1 VSYLDVGLQLEVE
14 PLIYLEDDVGIKVG
28 LEVSSIT
35 KEIQSQTQGGGSL
48 TYQIGTRKTNTVLR
62 LKDGETQVLA
72 GLINDEDRRSAS
84 RVPGLGDFPVL
95 GRLFSSTSD
104 TINKTEIVLLI
115 TPRLMRNIVR
125 PDARTTEFAAG
136 TEASSSGGPL
146 GAASSPSS
154 FAPIPTQPQSL
165 SPAPA
170 ALPGATPPGG
180 TIVPFG
186 GVQPQ

>member
-1 VSYLDVGLQLEVE
+1 
-14 PLIYLEDDVGIKVG
+14 
-28 LEVSSIT
+28 
-35 KEIQSQTQGGGSL
+35 
-48 TYQIGTRKTNTVLR
+48 VLR
-62 LKDGETQVLA
+62 LQDGETQILA
-72 GLINDEDRRSAS
+72 GLINDQDQRNAT

-104 TINKTEIVLLI
+104 TISKTEIVLLI
-115 TPRLMRNIVR
+115 TPRLMRTIVR

-154 FAPIPTQPQSL
+154 FAPIPTQPAP

-170 ALPGATPPGG
+170 APGATPLGG

-186 GVQPQ
+186 GVQQQQ

>member
-1 VSYLDVGLQLEVE
+1 M
-14 PLIYLEDDVGIKVG
+14 
-28 LEVSSIT
+28 SSIT
-35 KEIQSQTQGGGSL
+35 KEIPSTDGGI
-48 TYQIGTRKTNTVLR
+48 TYQVGTRKTSTVLR

-72 GLINDEDRRSAS
+72 GLINDEDRRNAS
-84 RVPGLGDFPVL
+84 RVPGLGEFPVL

-104 TINKTEIVLLI
+104 TVTKTEIVLLI
-115 TPRLMRNIVR
+115 TPRLMRTIVR

-154 FAPIPTQPQSL
+154 FAPIPQPPASL
-165 SPAPA
+165 SVPSPAQ
-170 ALPGATPPGG
+170 PGATPSGSTP
-180 TIVPFG
+180 VPFG